1 MMNTRS
7 AGEIIAVESAL
18 PADLRTHRSTI
29 LEKVLE
35 YRFLATLT
43 TELLKRGI
51 DDFAVLRSD
60 VDCDGSDL
68 VIEAGGIIRHI
79 QLKGIVRGGTRAN
92 VTVNTKLAR
101 KPSGC
106 VVWMVYDPDSL
117 ELGPFRWFGA
127 TPGSPLP
134 ALGDKLAR
142 HSKANAGG
150 IKAERPAHRIVRG
163 GLFERI
169 DSIDALVDRLFGPAH
184 A

>member
-1 MMNTRS
+1 MATQRDTDITQ
-7 AGEIIAVESAL
+7 AGT
-18 PADLRTHRSTI
+18 DLRTHRSSV

-35 YRFLATLT
+35 YRFLAKITS
-43 TELLKRGI
+43 ELLKRGI

-68 VIEAGGIIRHI
+68 VIEAGGVIRHI
-79 QLKGIVRGGTRAN
+79 QLKGLVRGGARAN
-92 VTVNTKLAR
+92 VTVHTRLAT

-106 VVWMVYDPDSL
+106 VVWMVYDPDTY

-134 ALGDKLAR
+134 PLGDRVAR
-142 HSKANAGG
+142 HSRGNAGG
-150 IKAERPAHRIVRG
+150 VKAERPAHRIVRG
-163 GLFERI
+163 GLFERL
-169 DSIDALVDRLFGPAH
+169 DSDAELVDRLFGVAD

>member
-1 MMNTRS
+1 M
-7 AGEIIAVESAL
+7 
-18 PADLRTHRSTI
+18 PPDLRTHRSSV

-35 YRFLATLT
+35 YRFLAALT

-92 VTVNTKLAR
+92 VTVNTKLAA

-106 VVWMVYDPDSL
+106 VVWMIYDPDSL

-134 ALGDKLAR
+134 ALGEKMAR
-142 HSKANAGG
+142 HSRGNAEG
-150 IKAERPAHRIVRG
+150 IKAERPAHRVVRG

-169 DSIDALVDRLFGPAH
+169 DSVAALVDRLFGTAH

>member
-1 MMNTRS
+1 MATRPEPEKNHP
-7 AGEIIAVESAL
+7 GTNL
-18 PADLRTHRSTI
+18 PADLRTHRSSV

-35 YRFLATLT
+35 YRFLAVLT
-43 TELLKRGI
+43 TELLKCDI
-51 DDFAVLRSD
+51 DFAVLRSD

-92 VTVNTKLAR
+92 VTVNTRLAR

-142 HSKANAGG
+142 HSRGNAEG

-169 DSIDALVDRLFGPAH
+169 DGVPALVDRLFGPAH